1 MRDVPHGKERSNVAS
16 PNPLSRMDPERMCQ
30 RISSVLVA
38 LEEGLQLWDDAGC
51 LIYANPASHAQFPT
65 PEALGAGRHWTV
77 LARDCRT
84 ESGGP
89 CPIDDFP
96 VARALRGERHAT
108 PLLMQ
113 ITRADGQLS
122 WLRLAAHPLPA
133 SSGSPDSVVSVSVDV
148 TQLVEQELRLKQQ
161 AHFDTLTGLPNRALF
176 SDRIERVLAHARRH
190 GGRLAVCLLDL
201 DGFKAVNDTLGHQ
214 AGDLLLRKVARRLKD
229 TLRTEDTA
237 ARIGGDEFALLIGD
251 LNTSGQCEYALK
263 RVLDALAAP
272 YSIDDQEVRIT
283 ASIGATLFPGD
294 AVDPDQLLRHA
305 DQAMYA
311 AKLAGKNRFS
321 LFDPTH
327 ESRVRANFGLVRK
340 IEDALARGQFILHY
354 QPKVDCLNGR
364 VVGLEA
370 LIRWQHPV
378 LGLRM
383 PGEFL
388 PLIEHEDVIIGIGN
402 WVIAEALRQQA
413 RLRAAGHD
421 LSISVNIAARQLLKG
436 QFAEQLDAILAGH
449 ADADPGRLEIEI
461 LETAALEDVVA
472 VSQLIA
478 EFQGRGV
485 RFALDDFGT
494 GYSSLVHLKHLGADV
509 LKIDQTFV
517 RDMLDDPG
525 DLAIVQGVIG
535 LADAFH
541 RDVVAE
547 GVEDLAHIRSLLE
560 SGCHV
565 MQGYGISRPLPTE
578 HLDLWLESF
587 EPDPAWQRVNAAP
600 LH

>member
-1 MRDVPHGKERSNVAS
+1 MAS
-16 PNPLSRMDPERMCQ
+16 PDPIIDRPAPELTHQ
-30 RISSVLVA
+30 RIASILA
-38 LEEGLQLWDDAGC
+38 PLEEGFQLWDHAGQ
-51 LIYANPASHAQFPT
+51 LIYANPASHRQFPA
-65 PEALGAGRHWTV
+65 PAALGSGRHWTE
-77 LARDCRT
+77 LASECRT
-84 ESGGP
+84 ESGEP

-96 VARALRGERHAT
+96 VAHALRYGRSTA
-108 PLLMQ
+108 PLLLQ
-113 ITRADGQLS
+113 VAQSDGATR
-122 WLRLAAHPLPA
+122 WLRVAAHPLEA
-133 SSGSPDSVVSVSVDV
+133 SDLTSGGVVSVTVDV
-148 TQLVEQELRLKQQ
+148 TQLVEQELRLERQ
-161 AHFDTLTGLPNRALF
+161 AHFDALTGLPNRALF
-176 SDRIERVLAHARRH
+176 SDRIDLALAHARRH
-190 GGRLAVCLLDL
+190 GERLAVCLLDL
-201 DGFKAVNDTLGHQ
+201 DGFKAVNDELGHQ
-214 AGDLLLRKVARRLKD
+214 AGDRLLRKVARRLKD
-229 TLRTEDTA
+229 TLRSEDTA
-237 ARIGGDEFALLIGD
+237 ARIGGDEFALLIGE
-251 LNTSGQCEYALK
+251 LNTSGQCEYVLK
-263 RVLDALAAP
+263 RILDALATP
-272 YSIDDQEVRIT
+272 YVIDDTEVRVT
-283 ASIGATLFPGD
+283 ASIGATLFPAD
-294 AVDPDQLLRHA
+294 SVDPDQLLRHA
-305 DQAMYA
+305 DHAMYT

-321 LFDPTH
+321 LFDPTL

-340 IEDALARGQFILHY
+340 IEDALTRGQFILHY

-388 PLIEHEDVIIGIGN
+388 PLIENEDVIVGIGN
-402 WVIAEALRQQA
+402 WVIAQALHQQA

-421 LSISVNIAARQLLKG
+421 LSISVNIAARQLLRG
-436 QFAEQLDAILAGH
+436 HFAEQLDAILTRH
-449 ADADPGRLEIEI
+449 ADVDPGRLEIEI

-472 VSQLIA
+472 VSQLIS
-478 EFQGRGV
+478 EFQRRGV

-547 GVEDLAHIRSLLE
+547 GVEDLAHVRTLLGA
-560 SGCHV
+560 GCHV
-565 MQGYGISRPLPTE
+565 MQGYGISRPLPAE
-578 HLDLWLESF
+578 HLDLWLENF
-587 EPDPAWQRVNAAP
+587 QPDPAWQRINATP

>member
-1 MRDVPHGKERSNVAS
+1 MAS
-16 PNPLSRMDPERMCQ
+16 PNPFFRMDPELMCQ
-30 RISSVLVA
+30 RIPSILVA

-51 LIYANPASHAQFPT
+51 LVYANPASGAQFPVA
-65 PEALGAGRHWTV
+65 EALGTGRHWTA

-84 ESGGP
+84 EAGGP
-89 CPIDDFP
+89 CTIDDFP

-122 WLRLAAHPLPA
+122 WLRLAAHPLMA
-133 SSGSPDSVVSVSVDV
+133 SNGSSDGVVSVSVDV

-176 SDRIERVLAHARRH
+176 SDSIDRALAHARRH
-190 GGRLAVCLLDL
+190 GDRLAVCLLDL
-201 DGFKAVNDTLGHQ
+201 DGFKAVNDELGHQ

-251 LNTSGQCEYALK
+251 LNAPGQCEYVLK

-272 YSIDDQEVRIT
+272 YAIDDRELRIT

-294 AVDPDQLLRHA
+294 AVDSDQLLRHA

-311 AKLAGKNRFS
+311 TKLAGKNRFS
-321 LFDPTH
+321 LFDPTF
-327 ESRVRANFGLVRK
+327 ESRARANFGLVRK

-354 QPKVDCLNGR
+354 QPKVDCRKGR

-378 LGLRM
+378 LGIRM
-383 PGEFL
+383 PSEFL
-388 PLIEHEDVIIGIGN
+388 PLIENENVIVDIGN
-402 WVIAEALRQQA
+402 WVIAEALRQQV

-421 LSISVNIAARQLLKG
+421 LSISVNIAARHLLRG
-436 QFAEQLDAILAGH
+436 RFAEQLDEILADH
-449 ADADPGRLEIEI
+449 ADADPERLEIEI
-461 LETAALEDVVA
+461 LETAALEDVGA
-472 VSQLIA
+472 VSQLISD
-478 EFQGRGV
+478 FRRRGV

-517 RDMLDDPG
+517 RDMLHDPG
-525 DLAIVQGVIG
+525 DLAIVQGVVG

-547 GVEDLAHIRSLLE
+547 GVEDLAHVHTLLDV
-560 SGCHV
+560 GCHV

-578 HLDLWLESF
+578 HLDLWLENF
-587 EPDPAWQRVNAAP
+587 EPDPAWRSINATA
-600 LH
+600 HH

>member
-1 MRDVPHGKERSNVAS
+1 MTPQRQGAQQSGQPRPHRS
-16 PNPLSRMDPERMCQ
+16 PGPELAHQ
-30 RISSVLVA
+30 RITAILAS
-38 LEEGLQLWDDAGC
+38 LEEGLQLWDDAGH
-51 LIYANPASHAQFPT
+51 LIYANPASHASSHA
-65 PEALGAGRHWTV
+65 EALGAGRHWTE
-77 LARDCRT
+77 LACDCRT
-84 ESGGP
+84 ESGEP

-96 VARALRGERHAT
+96 VARALRGGRHAT
-108 PLLMQ
+108 PLLQ

-133 SSGSPDSVVSVSVDV
+133 SSGSPDGVVSVSVDV

-161 AHFDTLTGLPNRALF
+161 AHFDTLTGLPNRP
-176 SDRIERVLAHARRH
+176 VLRPHRPRPGPRPPSRR
-190 GGRLAVCLLDL
+190 RLAVCLLDL

-251 LNTSGQCEYALK
+251 LNTSGQCEYVLK
-263 RVLDALAAP
+263 RILDALAAP
-272 YSIDDQEVRIT
+272 YSSTTRRCASPPASAQPSSPATRWTGST
-283 ASIGATLFPGD
+283 AAPRRPGD
-294 AVDPDQLLRHA
+294 VRS
-305 DQAMYA
+305 
-311 AKLAGKNRFS
+311 KLAGKNRFS

-436 QFAEQLDAILAGH
+436 NSPSSSTPSSPTMPTPTLAPR
-449 ADADPGRLEIEI
+449 DRDPR
-461 LETAALEDVVA
+461 DRRPRRRRA

-478 EFQGRGV
+478 EFQGRG
-485 RFALDDFGT
+485 
-494 GYSSLVHLKHLGADV
+494 
-509 LKIDQTFV
+509 
-517 RDMLDDPG
+517 
-525 DLAIVQGVIG
+525 
-535 LADAFH
+535 AF
-541 RDVVAE
+541 
-547 GVEDLAHIRSLLE
+547 
-560 SGCHV
+560 
-565 MQGYGISRPLPTE
+565 RP
-578 HLDLWLESF
+578 
-587 EPDPAWQRVNAAP
+587 R
-600 LH
+600 